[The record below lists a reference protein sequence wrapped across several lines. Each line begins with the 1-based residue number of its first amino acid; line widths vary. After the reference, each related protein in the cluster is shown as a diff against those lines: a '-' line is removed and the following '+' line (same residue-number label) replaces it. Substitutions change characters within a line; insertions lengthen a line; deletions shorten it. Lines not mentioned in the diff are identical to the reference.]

1 MYEKLSK
8 LMAKAIHRWTANSPK
23 AYRNITD
30 IALGAGIAATVVT
43 LIPVTYPAWV
53 LPVTA
58 FVISLSAKL
67 TKE

>member
-8 LMAKAIHRWTANSPK
+8 LIAEAVHRWTASSPK
-23 AYRNITD
+23 TYQIITN
-30 IALGAGIAATVVT
+30 IALGVGIAATVVT

-58 FVISLSAKL
+58 FLISLSAKL